1 MNALIITFLEK
12 KRNKNNKIDRK
23 SMQKIG
29 TKNKAKRV
37 FSKEGFL
44 RQKNWKNWLNEE

>member
-1 MNALIITFLEK
+1 MNALIIALLEK

-29 TKNKAKRV
+29 TKNKARWV
-37 FSKEGFL
+37 FSK
-44 RQKNWKNWLNEE
+44 